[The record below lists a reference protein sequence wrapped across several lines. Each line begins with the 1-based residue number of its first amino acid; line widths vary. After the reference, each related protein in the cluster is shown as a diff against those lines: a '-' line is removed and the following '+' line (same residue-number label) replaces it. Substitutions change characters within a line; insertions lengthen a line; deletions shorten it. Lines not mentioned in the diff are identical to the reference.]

1 MEIKENVMKK
11 TNINMLF
18 SIPVM
23 EVQLDLDLEKL
34 TEFAFQLQDKDKK
47 GSYRTNEG
55 GWRSNDIDD
64 EENHEEFIKV
74 KKEITQYVHKYHLEI
89 FGNIKFNENVIQDLG
104 NIWVNINKKYHYNES
119 HIHSFS
125 TLSGTFYI
133 KHDGSVENGSIEFKH
148 PSHISMIDVHWPVGL
163 VEKHNFI
170 TTPYIKF
177 TPKPNMLLIFPSWL
191 EHKVDINLKDEPRI
205 TAGFNSSAIPSG
217 V

>member
-64 EENHEEFIKV
+64 EENHEEFIKL
-74 KKEITQYVHKYHLEI
+74 KKEITQYVQKYHLEI

-125 TLSGTFYI
+125 TLS
-133 KHDGSVENGSIEFKH
+133 
-148 PSHISMIDVHWPVGL
+148 
-163 VEKHNFI
+163 
-170 TTPYIKF
+170 
-177 TPKPNMLLIFPSWL
+177 
-191 EHKVDINLKDEPRI
+191 
-205 TAGFNSSAIPSG
+205 
-217 V
+217 

>member
-64 EENHEEFIKV
+64 EENHEEFIKL
-74 KKEITQYVHKYHLEI
+74 KKEITQYVQKYHLEI

-133 KHDGSVENGSIEFKH
+133 KHDGSTENGDVEFKH
-148 PSHISMIDVHWPVGL
+148 PNHLYISNVHWPVGL
-163 VEKHNFI
+163 VEKYNNV

-177 TPKPNMLLIFPSWL
+177 TPKPNMLMIFPSWL
-191 EHKVDINLKDEPRI
+191 EHKVKINLKDNSRI
-205 TAGFNSSAIPSG
+205 TVAFNSSAISLE